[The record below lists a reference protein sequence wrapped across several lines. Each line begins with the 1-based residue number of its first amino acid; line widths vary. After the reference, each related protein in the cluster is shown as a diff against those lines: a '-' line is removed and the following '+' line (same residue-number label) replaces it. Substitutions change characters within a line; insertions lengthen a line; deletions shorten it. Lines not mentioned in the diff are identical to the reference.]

1 MDGDIDSPAPDN
13 LAKGGSRKPRADGQR
28 NRERLVEAAKAVF
41 ADAGTDASLEEIARR
56 AEVGIGTLYRHFP
69 NRYAL
74 MDAVFEEET
83 LALAARAGSLLDA
96 QSPIGALQEW
106 LRAYAVYSAQ
116 YRGLAV
122 ALMEADEGRMP
133 ACKGALTAAGD
144 QLLVRAQQAGEVR
157 ADVAVADIM
166 RLTSAIVVAAER
178 NPTDHRGTFQR
189 LMDLTLDGYRA
200 RP

>member
-1 MDGDIDSPAPDN
+1 MTTGKQAGPHAAEERLQRPM
-13 LAKGGSRKPRADGQR
+13 RADARR
-28 NRERLVEAAKAVF
+28 NYERLLTEARQAFVVH
-41 ADAGTDASLEEIARR
+41 GTEAPLEDIARH
-56 AEVGIGTLYRHFP
+56 AGVGIGTLYRHFP

-83 LALAARAGSLLDA
+83 LALTARAGSLLEA
-96 QSPIGALQEW
+96 ESPITALQEW